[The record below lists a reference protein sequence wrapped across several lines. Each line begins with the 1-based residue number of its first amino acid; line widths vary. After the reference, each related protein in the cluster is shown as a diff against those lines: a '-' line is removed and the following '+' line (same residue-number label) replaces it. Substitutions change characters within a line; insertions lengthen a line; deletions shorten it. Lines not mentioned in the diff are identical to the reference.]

1 MKKTEGHIIAQE
13 VWNMLT
19 DNAKKEMKVL
29 KKSFMESVAADVD
42 AVVNKNFDLADV
54 VGRSEQLF
62 CSQCNGLMKWDS
74 LMEQTECEDCG
85 CDLAK

>member
-1 MKKTEGHIIAQE
+1 MKKTQGQIIAQE

-19 DNAKKEMKVL
+19 DNAKVEMKIL
-29 KKSFMESVAADVD
+29 KKPFMESIAADVD
-42 AVVNKNFDLADV
+42 AIVNKNFDLANV

-62 CSQCNGLMKWDS
+62 CFECNGLMKWDD
-74 LMEQTECEDCG
+74 LNEQTECEDCG